1 MQAAAMGSLLVTQVR
16 LWRGR
21 GLPLSP
27 QQDILIR
34 DGRVAAT
41 GDDLA
46 APAGSAVEEGRGRIA
61 IPGLVEAHT
70 HLGYSLLGLPW
81 FRNEVGPTLT
91 DKIQAEKDELRRRGI
106 DPELQSTRQLVR
118 SAELGS
124 TLLRGHVAIDTDVGL
139 SPLEGVLRSR
149 DVCHGTIE
157 VQTVAFPQAGLLSRP
172 GTLELMEEAL
182 RIGADIVGGLDPS
195 QIDRDPRGSLDMTFG
210 LAERSAK
217 PVDIHLHEPGELGA
231 FSIELILERTRALG
245 LQGRV
250 MISHGFCLGD
260 IGSAHA
266 GRLGEMLAREQV
278 AIMTT
283 APLARA
289 CPSLALLSSLGV
301 IVCSGSDGVRDIWG
315 PFNNADMLERAMLL
329 AQRNGFRRDD
339 DLELALDSCTF
350 GGARALGV
358 ADYGLHEGARADLV
372 LLTGETLAD
381 AIVSRSADRT
391 VVRQGMVI
399 ARHSGIVTAAAS

>member
-1 MQAAAMGSLLVTQVR
+1 MCSLLIKHVR
-16 LWRGR
+16 LWRGP
-21 GLPLSP
+21 GLLLSP
-27 QQDILIR
+27 PQDILIR
-34 DGRVAAT
+34 DGMIAAT
-41 GDDLA
+41 GERLA
-46 APAGSAVEEGRGRIA
+46 APEGSAVEDGDGRIA

-81 FRNEVGPTLT
+81 FRNEVGPALA

-139 SPLEGVLRSR
+139 APLEGVLRSR
-149 DVCHGTIE
+149 EACRGTIE

-172 GTLELMEEAL
+172 GTLELMEQAL

-210 LAERSAK
+210 LAERSGK
-217 PVDIHLHEPGELGA
+217 PIDIHLHEPGELGA
-231 FSIELILERTRALG
+231 FSVELILERTRALG

-250 MISHGFCLGD
+250 MISHAFCLGD
-260 IGSAHA
+260 IGPAYA
-266 GRLGEMLAREQV
+266 GRLGEMLAREKV

-289 CPSLALLSSLGV
+289 CPSLALLTSLGV
-301 IVCSGSDGVRDIWG
+301 IVCSGSDGVRDTWG

-339 DLELALDSCTF
+339 DLELALDCCTF

-358 ADYGLHEGARADLV
+358 ADYGLHNGARGDLV

-381 AIVSRSADRT
+381 AIVTRSPNRT
-391 VVRQGMVI
+391 VVRQGRVI
-399 ARHSGIVTAAAS
+399 ARDSEFMAAAAS